1 MRTADLFW
9 HKTVSEILFDLLL
22 YILLALFIDLF
33 CILIEKKN
41 KKYTREQKVSDYFDV
56 EITTENKDKDFDFC
70 VIPEIKAN
78 EIQSNLY
85 KALNNTLLQP
95 FENGFSCY
103 WYPLRKIKENIP
115 AVYFLD
121 ESLDE
126 QLSVLKEIFVK
137 HNINKAIVHNND
149 NEESYYINGFPKFIY
164 DETINEDNVSLWMSE
179 FYFFDD
185 SQTWL
190 IYCSHEGT
198 ITFAGKWLVKE
209 IKKNMTGYME

>member
-1 MRTADLFW
+1 MRTADLFR

-22 YILLALFIDLF
+22 YILIVLFIDLF

-41 KKYTREQKVSDYFDV
+41 KKYTSEPKASDYFDV
-56 EITTENKDKDFDFC
+56 EITTENKDFDFC
-70 VIPEIKAN
+70 VIPENKAN

-95 FENGFSCY
+95 FPYGFSCY
-103 WYPLRKIKENIP
+103 WYPLRNIKENIP
-115 AVYFLD
+115 AVYFLN
-121 ESLDE
+121 EYLDE
-126 QLSVLKEIFVK
+126 QLSILKEIFVK
-137 HNINKAIVHNND
+137 HNINKAIVHDND
-149 NEESYYINGFPKFIY
+149 NNKSYYINEFPKYIY

>member
-78 EIQSNLY
+78 EIQ
-85 KALNNTLLQP
+85 
-95 FENGFSCY
+95 
-103 WYPLRKIKENIP
+103 
-115 AVYFLD
+115 
-121 ESLDE
+121 
-126 QLSVLKEIFVK
+126 
-137 HNINKAIVHNND
+137 
-149 NEESYYINGFPKFIY
+149 
-164 DETINEDNVSLWMSE
+164 
-179 FYFFDD
+179 
-185 SQTWL
+185 L
-190 IYCSHEGT
+190 IY
-198 ITFAGKWLVKE
+198 L
-209 IKKNMTGYME
+209 